1 MPSPNAKNVPHGVAG
16 GTTINVDMARIDHAV
31 TRRVTLTANYTTQTA
46 AGMPTRPEF
55 TGAEASKLDYPRT
68 LPSGTTLIL
77 SAAEAAALVTAG
89 KATYA

>member
-1 MPSPNAKNVPHGVAG
+1 MAQNAKNVPHGTAG
-16 GTTINVDMARIDHAV
+16 GSAINVDMSRIDHAA
-31 TRRVTLTANYTTQTA
+31 TRRVTLTASYATQKEPGT
-46 AGMPTRPEF
+46 PTRPEF

-68 LPSGTTLIL
+68 IPTNTTLTL